1 MPQHLPPLHPPAA
14 YALAWSLWQR
24 QARERALLRR
34 ESSEE
39 VYRHIWH
46 AFADWACQRQLFPQQ
61 LNAGLLQDYLAER
74 EQHHGLSPRHAW
86 RVLRLLDRVLGLYH
100 RDQGLPAPLACLQL
114 LERRPDIRY
123 ANASRFDELPQELSM
138 QQAAKLARWLA
149 RTGSASACAGLP
161 TWQQVRNHA
170 ALALHLGAGLTPA
183 EVRALPSARLFLSAA
198 PSEVS
203 TVHPVGT
210 EPPTRVPI
218 PLPRWAVPVLQR
230 WQGLRAE
237 LAIPGAQFL
246 PSTKGSGKPWG
257 KVAHHVAV
265 KTALAEAGLAAEDIS
280 AYSLRHA
287 FALHALHR
295 RVPPDQVARWLGVT
309 EPDVMER
316 YRRRLAALEEQAA
329 WEQETS

>member
-1 MPQHLPPLHPPAA
+1 MLHHQPPAHPQAA

-24 QARERALLRR
+24 QARARALLRR
-34 ESSEE
+34 DSSEE

-46 AFADWACQRQLFPQQ
+46 ALADWATQRQLFPQQ
-61 LNAGLLQDYLAER
+61 LDAALIQGYMAER

-100 RDQGLPAPLACLQL
+100 RDQGLPPSRACQQI

-123 ANASRFDELPQELSM
+123 ANASRFDELPQELSGRE
-138 QQAAKLARWLA
+138 AAQLARALA
-149 RTGSASACAGLP
+149 RAEAPQPPGSSAP
-161 TWQQVRNHA
+161 PWQRVRNRA
-170 ALALHLGAGLTPA
+170 AVALHLGAGLTPA
-183 EVRALPSARLFLSAA
+183 EVRALPSHRLCLARA
-198 PSEVS
+198 PEIS
-203 TVHPVGT
+203 TVHPLGT
-210 EPPTRVPI
+210 ESPARVPI
-218 PLPRWAVPVLQR
+218 PLPRWATPVL
-230 WQGLRAE
+230 WQWQELRAE
-237 LAIPGAQFL
+237 LAIPGPHLL

-257 KVAHHVAV
+257 KVAHHVAI
-265 KTALAEAGLAAEDIS
+265 KSALAEAGLPTEDIS

-295 RVPPDQVARWLGVT
+295 RVPSDEVARWLGVT